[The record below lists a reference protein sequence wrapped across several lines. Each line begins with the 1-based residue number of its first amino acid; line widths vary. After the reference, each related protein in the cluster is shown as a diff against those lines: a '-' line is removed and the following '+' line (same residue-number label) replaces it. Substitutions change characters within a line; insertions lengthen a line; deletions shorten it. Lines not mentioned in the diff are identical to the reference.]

1 MVHSLRLQT
10 DIKIYKE
17 DIDTIDHK
25 LNDTVLISFVKKLL
39 KAESCENKTIF
50 LTNNQTI
57 NLRKGGKIK
66 LGKRCLDNYEYI
78 IGIDFI
84 EDISHWCLLFVCF
97 KTGEIFYLDPLTND
111 NKYEL
116 TLVFKNVTK
125 YLSSFKAFK
134 EKTWKISDLC
144 YTHTCQDDTISC
156 GVYVCFFVEKLV
168 KRQKELLSDHVY
180 PNEYRNFIKDFLI
193 N

>member
-1 MVHSLRLQT
+1 M
-10 DIKIYKE
+10 K
-17 DIDTIDHK
+17 
-25 LNDTVLISFVKKLL
+25 
-39 KAESCENKTIF
+39 
-50 LTNNQTI
+50 
-57 NLRKGGKIK
+57 
-66 LGKRCLDNYEYI
+66 YEI
-78 IGIDFI
+78 I
-84 EDISHWCLLFVCF
+84 V
-97 KTGEIFYLDPLTND
+97 LDPLTNN

-134 EKTWKISDLC
+134 GKTWKISDLC
-144 YTHTCQDDTISC
+144 YTHTCQGDTISC

-180 PNEYRNFIKDFLI
+180 TNEYRNFIKYFLI

>member
-1 MVHSLRLQT
+1 MLLMFLDHNGWSLCCCQRFLKT
-10 DIKIYKE
+10 TSAYLSL
-17 DIDTIDHK
+17 K
-25 LNDTVLISFVKKLL
+25 LT
-39 KAESCENKTIF
+39 KT
-50 LTNNQTI
+50 
-57 NLRKGGKIK
+57 
-66 LGKRCLDNYEYI
+66 
-78 IGIDFI
+78 
-84 EDISHWCLLFVCF
+84 VCF